1 MEIQATVTQTSQEIA
16 QTKPPV
22 AKGQS
27 YQDDPTAFRIS
38 HLCEMLETYLEME
51 QVAEVYQAYL
61 FGAEAHDG
69 QHRASGEPYIYHPLA
84 VARILAEMHMDQK
97 SIISAILHDVIED
110 TGFAKDQVA
119 SRFGEEVAELVD
131 GVSKLTHIE
140 FASKAEAQA
149 ENFRKMMLAMV
160 KDIRVILIKL
170 ADRLHNMRTLGVMR
184 PDKRRRIARETL
196 EIYAPIA
203 NRLGMNRMRLELEDL
218 GFYAM
223 YPNRYRV
230 LSERVKKA
238 RGNRNEIISKLE
250 EAIRERMRQEALI
263 GRVIGREKHLFSIYK
278 KMKNKHLSFNEVM
291 DVYAVRII
299 VNSVDMCYRV
309 LGAVHNLYKPVPG
322 KFKDYIAIPK
332 SNGYQSL
339 HSVLFS
345 PYGVALEVQIRTE
358 DMDRVAEAGIAAHWL
373 YKTEDDAASN
383 SAQVRARRWLHDL
396 LELQQ
401 HAGNSMEFLEN
412 VKIDLF
418 PDEVYVF
425 TPHGDIMELPRGATV
440 VDFAYAVHTDVGN
453 QCVAAKVDRQLV
465 PLRTK
470 LHTGQTVEIIT
481 APNAS
486 PNPIWMDFVFTAK
499 ARTNIRH
506 YLHQLHHDEAEELG
520 KRLLNKCLAVHG
532 TSIDVIPEEE
542 IQQVSEEQGF
552 VSISDMLC
560 AVGLGNHIPVVVAL
574 ALQQI
579 RKKMG
584 ERTSKDDE
592 LKPPPL
598 AIKGTEG
605 AVINYAKCCRPI
617 PGDPILGFI
626 TAGRGLVIHTQD
638 CKNVAE
644 FRDKP
649 EKWVDV
655 KWEEDVQGDFP
666 IDINLLV
673 TSKRGVL
680 ARVAATI
687 ADMEANIE
695 NVNITERDGMHSTL
709 SFTVM
714 VENRQHLARIMRQLR
729 KMEEVIR
736 IQRMNK

>member
-1 MEIQATVTQTSQEIA
+1 MTQISQEPA
-16 QTKPPV
+16 RNNNHPERGK
-22 AKGQS
+22 S
-27 YQDDPTAFRIS
+27 SLYQEDPTAFRIS

-61 FGAEAHDG
+61 FGAEAHNG
-69 QHRASGEPYIYHPLA
+69 QRRASGEPYIYHPLA
-84 VARILAEMHMDQK
+84 VARILAEMHMDHK

-110 TGFAKDQVA
+110 TRFDKDQIE
-119 SRFGEEVAELVD
+119 SRFGSEVAELVD
-131 GVSKLTHIE
+131 GVSKLTHME
-140 FASKAEAQA
+140 FATKAEAQA

-160 KDIRVILIKL
+160 KDIRVIIIKL
-170 ADRLHNMRTLGVMR
+170 ADRLHNMRTLGIMR

-196 EIYAPIA
+196 EIYSPIA
-203 NRLGMNRMRLELEDL
+203 NRLGMNRIRLELEDL
-218 GFYAM
+218 GFLAM
-223 YPNRYRV
+223 YPQRYRV
-230 LSERVKKA
+230 LDENVKKA
-238 RGNRNEIISKLE
+238 RGNRKELVSKLE
-250 EAIRERMRQEALI
+250 NSILERMRQEALI
-263 GRVIGREKHLFSIYK
+263 GRVIGREKHLFSIYN
-278 KMKNKHLSFNEVM
+278 KMKTKQLSFSEVM
-291 DVYAVRII
+291 DVYALRIV

-345 PYGVALEVQIRTE
+345 PYGVAIEVQIRTE

-373 YKTEDDAASN
+373 YKDDDDAASN

-401 HAGNSMEFLEN
+401 HAGNSIEFLEN

-418 PDEVYVF
+418 PEEVYVF
-425 TPHGDIMELPRGATV
+425 TPEGEIMAMPRGATA

-453 QCVAAKVDRQLV
+453 QCVAAKVDRKLV

-470 LHTGQTVEIIT
+470 LLNGQTVEVIT
-481 APNAS
+481 APEAS
-486 PNPIWMDFVFTAK
+486 PNPTWMDFVFTAK

-506 YLHQLHHDEAEELG
+506 FLQHLQYDEAEELG
-520 KRLLNKCLAVHG
+520 KRLINKCLAVHG
-532 TSIDVIPEEE
+532 TSIDVIPEDDVHL
-542 IQQVSEEQGF
+542 VSEEQGF
-552 VSISDMLC
+552 VSTSDMYC
-560 AVGLGNHIPVVVAL
+560 AVGLGNHIPIVVAL
-574 ALQQI
+574 ALAQI
-579 RKKMG
+579 RKKMSDRTGG
-584 ERTSKDDE
+584 EEE
-592 LKPPPL
+592 LKPQPL

-626 TAGRGLVIHTQD
+626 TAGRGIVIHTQD

-649 EKWVDV
+649 EKWLDV
-655 KWEEDVQGDFP
+655 KWEDDIHGDFP
-666 IDINLLV
+666 VDINLLV

-680 ARVAATI
+680 ARVASTI

-695 NVNITERDGMHSTL
+695 NVNIVERDGLHSTL
-709 SFTVM
+709 SFAVL

-736 IQRMNK
+736 IQRVNK